1 MSSQDRID
9 IGNENVNAKGASE
22 WREAEQKWE
31 AREKLLGCDPYS
43 IAGGTTSDVIRQ
55 LADMGLL
62 GKNANVQV
70 MTRVVDS
77 ILKKAKVMR
86 DSNTPT
92 DLGRTYGI
100 SDDPKKP
107 FGGQAIKPILIVL
120 NQLNLITVATRRNA
134 APRMTWEEAERAWL
148 KLYRTAEG
156 RRILQFMK
164 GGTIKDLL
172 RELVEKGHLSEE
184 THVNAI
190 SKRVLTVL
198 RDAGFIELN
207 PDYSF
212 SVTDQGRKRGI
223 VRAEGSE
230 FDGRIVMDK
239 TPSRWNRKH
248 RFFEFFTSSDSEGL
262 VLTALIQLDL
272 FLADSKAE
280 LQRRKTERYNRS
292 KTKWLKA
299 QLNWEKKCG
308 ALEGLDDIEGGTLYH
323 VLYQLAERG
332 FLSVAS
338 WDESN
343 GADEHRDESLCSSD
357 QVSSMI
363 DNLKKPIESLQ
374 SGQIGR
380 YVDKKDDQLSIA
392 ARVKKAFPEAG
403 LVDFIAGRPASSSLS
418 RYLTSDFGRERGVI
432 YHDGSL
438 KIGRVDVSADGVE
451 TILVL
456 LDHLGLLIT
465 DRKAI
470 QREREKFE
478 AKKRS
483 IGKRINEL
491 EAVRA
496 QLEEEERKKR
506 EEREAEEKRRKA
518 EEKRRKAEEKRRKEE
533 EERRKAEEIK
543 QKQAEWCELEQRWR
557 ESVKQQ
563 HGIQTIRGG
572 ALGRVLRECKQKGFL
587 SEDAKCGE
595 IADQI
600 WDVFVKYGI
609 IGDYRDYYLSQFRR
623 ERQIEIKNSCRY
635 VGKSRKEEW
644 DTWIEC
650 PTEPVFIALSYLQ
663 LLKDP
668 AVELAERREPLRKV
682 VQDRGIKKLYHFTQ
696 ARNLDSI
703 FEHGILSRNE
713 IYSLGIDAAVNDN
726 ERWDRRTNGVSVS
739 ISGPNYQMLYAL
751 KIGKKNRGETCP
763 GDTYVLLELDPSLLY
778 ELDCA
783 FYPTNAASNRV
794 RHDSKT
800 DFKSAQA
807 LDNMFADGV
816 RCPAGTYSRAKWGL
830 NPWETSDP
838 QAEVM
843 VFEKIPAHYI
853 KCVIFET
860 EEMDYEYSRW
870 VTNRSHIP
878 FKNLLYD
885 DMPFK
890 PRRDYSDWSKGM
902 NAYDDEM
909 W

>member
-1 MSSQDRID
+1 M
-9 IGNENVNAKGASE
+9 
-22 WREAEQKWE
+22 
-31 AREKLLGCDPYS
+31 GCDPYS
-43 IAGGTTSDVIRQ
+43 IAGGTASDVIRQ
-55 LADMGLL
+55 LADVGLL

-156 RRILQFMK
+156 RRILQSMK

-363 DNLKKPIESLQ
+363 NNLKKPIESLQ

-380 YVDKKDDQLSIA
+380 YVDKKDD
-392 ARVKKAFPEAG
+392 
-403 LVDFIAGRPASSSLS
+403 
-418 RYLTSDFGRERGVI
+418 
-432 YHDGSL
+432 
-438 KIGRVDVSADGVE
+438 
-451 TILVL
+451 
-456 LDHLGLLIT
+456 
-465 DRKAI
+465 
-470 QREREKFE
+470 
-478 AKKRS
+478 
-483 IGKRINEL
+483 
-491 EAVRA
+491 
-496 QLEEEERKKR
+496 
-506 EEREAEEKRRKA
+506 
-518 EEKRRKAEEKRRKEE
+518 
-533 EERRKAEEIK
+533 
-543 QKQAEWCELEQRWR
+543 
-557 ESVKQQ
+557 
-563 HGIQTIRGG
+563 
-572 ALGRVLRECKQKGFL
+572 
-587 SEDAKCGE
+587 
-595 IADQI
+595 
-600 WDVFVKYGI
+600 
-609 IGDYRDYYLSQFRR
+609 
-623 ERQIEIKNSCRY
+623 
-635 VGKSRKEEW
+635 
-644 DTWIEC
+644 
-650 PTEPVFIALSYLQ
+650 
-663 LLKDP
+663 
-668 AVELAERREPLRKV
+668 
-682 VQDRGIKKLYHFTQ
+682 
-696 ARNLDSI
+696 
-703 FEHGILSRNE
+703 
-713 IYSLGIDAAVNDN
+713 
-726 ERWDRRTNGVSVS
+726 
-739 ISGPNYQMLYAL
+739 
-751 KIGKKNRGETCP
+751 
-763 GDTYVLLELDPSLLY
+763 
-778 ELDCA
+778 
-783 FYPTNAASNRV
+783 
-794 RHDSKT
+794 
-800 DFKSAQA
+800 
-807 LDNMFADGV
+807 
-816 RCPAGTYSRAKWGL
+816 
-830 NPWETSDP
+830 
-838 QAEVM
+838 
-843 VFEKIPAHYI
+843 
-853 KCVIFET
+853 
-860 EEMDYEYSRW
+860 
-870 VTNRSHIP
+870 
-878 FKNLLYD
+878 
-885 DMPFK
+885 
-890 PRRDYSDWSKGM
+890 
-902 NAYDDEM
+902 
-909 W
+909 